1 MLIADNFFP
10 WQIDLDC
17 SVNCM
22 DRGALLGLFKC
33 THLQKLMNFMFCKH
47 ITQAY
52 QLFSNCLRHSTI
64 KTVQLVFSLK
74 MAKTVHFF
82 AHKGCINFLSSILRA
97 GRGYKGFFVHW
108 E

>member
-33 THLQKLMNFMFCKH
+33 THLQKLMNVMFCKH
-47 ITQAY
+47 INQVY
-52 QLFSNCLRHSTI
+52 QFSNCLRHSTI

-74 MAKTVHFF
+74 MTMTVYLF
-82 AHKGCINFLSSILRA
+82 AHKGCIN
-97 GRGYKGFFVHW
+97 
-108 E
+108 